1 MNETLEITV
10 CSCYDK
16 NGDRKIRMLRLL
28 RISLI
33 VCLFMSW
40 TYAIAVAAAFV
51 QEGSGAATQ
60 WLLFFAM
67 FTMPATVLLILVW
80 KAISRLTLEFDYVLT
95 DDVLEI
101 CSSTNGNRRKQLVCV
116 NCARITAFG
125 PVDQMPGFRGRTI
138 RAARSK
144 ANLYA
149 LDVAGESQNFRILMQ
164 PNAAFIQRLTKL
176 SAKRTGG
183 YYGINQN
190 W

>member
-1 MNETLEITV
+1 MTVSGNYGGETLRRI
-10 CSCYDK
+10 
-16 NGDRKIRMLRLL
+16 RLL
-28 RISLI
+28 KWIRIIL
-33 VCLFMSW
+33 VMGLAMTW
-40 TYAIAVAAAFV
+40 TYGIAVAAAFV
-51 QEGSGAATQ
+51 TDLSGAATQ

-164 PNAAFIQRLTKL
+164 PNAVFIQRLTKL